1 MSYRI
6 EYQWFGLR
14 ITSDVAPGLA
24 EPRFV
29 IAIEGGDNNLTTTGR
44 EGVERRVRSWDIGM
58 IGTETQVL
66 RQATRYGS
74 CCEPGGLKPAGRHCT
89 PEAYIRRIRRVMA
102 DAHAMGGSDPCLMQ
116 VSIGLGAEL
125 PASHPLVMNA
135 PIKGFSYIPEGGYGQ
150 SWVKFQPVGPD
161 HWATFFA
168 ALDPYLDDFS
178 LAPHRMGQIWGLPS
192 S

>member
-14 ITSDVAPGLA
+14 ITSDVAPGLV

-29 IAIEGGDNNLTTTGR
+29 IAIEGGDNNLTTMGR
-44 EGVERRVRSWDIGM
+44 HGVERRARSWDIGM

-66 RQATRYGS
+66 RQATRFGS
-74 CCEPGGLKPAGRHCT
+74 YCESGELKPAGKHCT
-89 PEAYIRRIRRVMA
+89 PEAYIRRIRRAMA
-102 DAHAMGGSDPCLMQ
+102 EAQDLWVSDPRLLQ
-116 VSIGLGAEL
+116 VYLGLGAEL
-125 PASHPLVMNA
+125 PASHPLAMNA
-135 PIKGFSYIPEGGYGQ
+135 PIKGFSYLPEGRFGKT
-150 SWVKFQPVGPD
+150 WVKFQPVGPE

-168 ALDPYLDDFS
+168 ALDPYVDDFS
-178 LAPHRMGQIWGLPS
+178 LPPYRMGQIWGLPS